1 MIFNQGNNDDDD
13 KVTKVEVYLVMDDE
27 DDADDGDDKR
37 TKVAVYLATVG
48 GLLQLGVKSLPHNW
62 TA

>member
-1 MIFNQGNNDDDD
+1 MMMPMIDDDDDD
-13 KVTKVEVYLVMDDE
+13 KT
-27 DDADDGDDKR
+27 

-62 TA
+62 TAITLPSSSSSSS